1 MFAENKRR
9 KSGWLGRLVVTVVL
23 LAVFYAAGLAWF
35 AQGLPRE
42 AGDAPP
48 RAEAIVVLT
57 GGAERVDRGLDLL
70 DRGLAEKLFISG
82 VYHAVEVN
90 ALIELA
96 ENQPEHL
103 ACCIVLGYEAGD
115 TRGNAIETAAWMEAE
130 GYGSLILVTAVYHMP
145 RSLIEFQRVMPEA
158 EIVPS
163 PVYPRNFH
171 LEDWYAWPGSASLL
185 ITEFAKYLLASAW
198 AALSPPPGAP
208 GGQ

>member
-1 MFAENKRR
+1 MFAEK
-9 KSGWLGRLVVTVVL
+9 KKGSGWLGRLVITVIL
-23 LAVFYAAGLAWF
+23 LVAFYAAGLAWF
-35 AQGLPRE
+35 VQSLPRE
-42 AGDAPP
+42 ASDAIP

-57 GGAERVDRGLDLL
+57 GGAERVDRGLELL

-115 TRGNAIETAAWMEAE
+115 TRGNAIETAAWMKAE
-130 GYGSLILVTAVYHMP
+130 GYSTLILVTAVYHMP

-158 EIVPS
+158 LIVPH

-198 AALSPPPGAP
+198 AALSPPPGEAAA
-208 GGQ
+208 Q